1 MTGNAQD
8 PGLKSQSLNRK
19 SVTFLLCAVF
29 CLTRFS
35 FAAAAQQSMYSADS
49 LMEALKKGS
58 SLSVKGTE
66 ITFTDV
72 VVESRKSSVLFK
84 SSGNHKVTCELASP
98 IRNSNSKLLVGSP
111 LTVVGKVR
119 GRGILGNVTLD
130 DCTPALSVATADS
143 NSSEV
148 APVEPVATQ
157 AAPEQSQEQPEIPIE
172 NPSET
177 ADTVTVTPDAG
188 RVSTKN
194 RSTKVA
200 VPVSNTGAVVIP
212 SESLSSETTEQSNVT
227 AEPGPAKVALP
238 FASYIRVAAFAGLAL
253 LVLVK
258 LLPAFL
264 PKRVMSPLNKPISLE
279 MRRAAIEALLSG
291 KKRTWRDRLKLKR
304 AS

>member
-8 PGLKSQSLNRK
+8 PRLKSQSLNRK
-19 SVTFLLCAVF
+19 RVTLLLCAVF

>member
-8 PGLKSQSLNRK
+8 PGLKSQSLNRMRI
-19 SVTFLLCAVF
+19 TFLLCAVF

-98 IRNSNSKLLVGSP
+98 IRNANSKLLVGSP

>member
-19 SVTFLLCAVF
+19 RVTLLLCAVF

-58 SLSVKGTE
+58 NLSVKGTE

-98 IRNSNSKLLVGSP
+98 IRNANSKLLVGSP

-177 ADTVTVTPDAG
+177 ADIVTIAPDAG

-200 VPVSNTGAVVIP
+200 VPVSKTGAAVIP
-212 SESLSSETTEQSNVT
+212 SELPSETSEQSNVT
-227 AEPGPAKVALP
+227 GEPGPAKVALP
-238 FASYIRVAAFAGLAL
+238 VASYIRVAAFAGLAL